1 MKMGRALLA
10 LGLLGTAGL
19 IAAAAL
25 GYGLTGAADTQVR
38 AHVLLSLA
46 ASLVLMFSH
55 TWIVLYLLATGRVIS
70 GVVREK
76 GFESE
81 LLERARRPRLRA
93 ILLLLAALAAVG
105 GTFMSGGAALSG
117 TAPAALHHAL
127 FYVTLLLQ
135 GGAMFAERR
144 VLADQESLAIELGRR
159 LRTDGA

>member
-19 IAAAAL
+19 IAAAVL
-25 GYGLTGAADTQVR
+25 GYGLKGAADTQVR

-76 GFESE
+76 GFETE

-93 ILLLLAALAAVG
+93 IVLLVAALAAVG
-105 GTFMSGGAALSG
+105 GTFMSGGGALSG